1 MAQAEIRRQ
10 TYIQNKIDSIV
21 TISYNKSKG
30 DADDTDGYGGD
41 GDAGDNIK
49 RNEEDDVIINK

>member
-10 TYIQNKIDSIV
+10 SYIQHKIDSIV

-30 DADDTDGYGGD
+30 DADDDADGTDGD
-41 GDAGDNIK
+41 GDNVK